1 MASAARRPP
10 RALTRSSAT
19 ASSPRRNPRRPR
31 PCPRPWSRRGR
42 PRPCPPRRRPSRSL
56 RRRRRRRPACPR
68 GLCRRPRP
76 SRRTRARA
84 RGRQTRRTSRATS
97 RHSRTW
103 PRRISARAIHKAST
117 ASLET
122 TPSLRC
128 RPSRKRRDSRKTA
141 NAARRR
147 RRRST
152 RPFTMSRRPRPR
164 PSRAARTSA
173 AVIVT
178 STASA
183 PRRPRRP
190 TTAEATGGAM
200 EATAEATRPRTMGDE
215 APCFPAAPPCRAL
228 RALQGRAGRELARDR
243 RPAWAHD
250 ARAGARARGARGV
263 SGPGPG
269 RGRGVRR
276 EPGLSARHRRQRQL
290 VRPLAD
296 QHPVAP
302 RVPRARARLDRPHL
316 QRASGARHLPGGR
329 VVEVVDLQRRQAPGV
344 HAGAGSERMSDIDT
358 MRWGDTQ
365 AIEFSAGIN
374 DPESGTQSAT
384 SSQMLNAKWQRPIT
398 WRLMV
403 SVAPQVA
410 GVDTASVLTVTVGL
424 FVGVGQANQ
433 VVPLDTFEF
442 SATPPLSFDG
452 ITRFYANPPVASDG
466 TVVTVTA
473 MAAPVT
479 DPRGIVDIRE
489 LLRELHAMALPS
501 RHSDPTD
508 GDGQP
513 RWMPP
518 GFDDGVMR
526 YRR

>member
-1 MASAARRPP
+1 
-10 RALTRSSAT
+10 
-19 ASSPRRNPRRPR
+19 
-31 PCPRPWSRRGR
+31 
-42 PRPCPPRRRPSRSL
+42 
-56 RRRRRRRPACPR
+56 
-68 GLCRRPRP
+68 
-76 SRRTRARA
+76 
-84 RGRQTRRTSRATS
+84 
-97 RHSRTW
+97 
-103 PRRISARAIHKAST
+103 
-117 ASLET
+117 
-122 TPSLRC
+122 
-128 RPSRKRRDSRKTA
+128 
-141 NAARRR
+141 
-147 RRRST
+147 
-152 RPFTMSRRPRPR
+152 
-164 PSRAARTSA
+164 
-173 AVIVT
+173 
-178 STASA
+178 
-183 PRRPRRP
+183 
-190 TTAEATGGAM
+190 
-200 EATAEATRPRTMGDE
+200 
-215 APCFPAAPPCRAL
+215 
-228 RALQGRAGRELARDR
+228 
-243 RPAWAHD
+243 
-250 ARAGARARGARGV
+250 
-263 SGPGPG
+263 
-269 RGRGVRR
+269 
-276 EPGLSARHRRQRQL
+276 
-290 VRPLAD
+290 
-296 QHPVAP
+296 
-302 RVPRARARLDRPHL
+302 
-316 QRASGARHLPGGR
+316 
-329 VVEVVDLQRRQAPGV
+329 
-344 HAGAGSERMSDIDT
+344 MSDIDT

-365 AIEFSAGIN
+365 AIELSAGII

-452 ITRFYANPPVASDG
+452 ITRFYDIPAETMQLQFVAFANPPVASDG